1 MKTTSRAF
9 LALGLALTLI
19 LGSCGGDTDTVTTVE
34 AAEVVETTLP
44 ATTVAETTVVEST
57 VPETT
62 LPPVPEFDVVLASA
76 EFLNG
81 IPDGFLS
88 VGDLDI
94 FKEAMGTGGAY
105 VIDVRE
111 VSEYE
116 AGHIPGAVNI
126 PIRELTSNLGS
137 IPLDGPVF
145 VYCASGYRAAMSTAA
160 LHMLGYTNVKAYGPS
175 YKAWEAAGEDI
186 STEATEM
193 GTFLEP
199 IITDELLV
207 SVDDFI
213 STIPEGYLNLGTVE
227 KMQEAIEAGV
237 YIIDVRETGEY
248 AEGRIP
254 GAVSI
259 PLRTLLDHP
268 EAIPTDTQVVV
279 YCKSGFRA
287 ALANATLHIAG
298 YDNVRAFSPSWNAW
312 SGADLEIES

>member
-1 MKTTSRAF
+1 MKTKSRAF
-9 LALGLALTLI
+9 LTLGLALTLI
-19 LGSCGGDTDTVTTVE
+19 LGSCGTDTDTVTTIE

-44 ATTVAETTVVEST
+44 PTTATTVVETT
-57 VPETT
+57 VAETT
-62 LPPVPEFDVVLASA
+62 LPPVPEFDVVLAGA

-88 VGDLDI
+88 VGDLEV
-94 FKEAMGTGGAY
+94 FKEAMEAGGAY
-105 VIDVRE
+105 VVDVRE
-111 VSEYE
+111 ASEYE

-145 VYCASGYRAAMSTAA
+145 VYCASGYRAAMATAA

-175 YKAWEAAGEDI
+175 YKAWSAAGEDI
-186 STEATEM
+186 STDAVALE
-193 GTFLEP
+193 TFLEP
-199 IITDELLV
+199 IITDELLT
-207 SVDDFI
+207 SVDSFI

-268 EAIPTDTQVVV
+268 EMIPTDTQVVV
-279 YCKSGFRA
+279 YCKSGYRA

-298 YDNVRAFSPSWNAW
+298 YDNVRAFSPSWNGWNEA
-312 SGADLEIES
+312 GLEIEA

>member
-1 MKTTSRAF
+1 MQTKSRAF
-9 LALGLALTLI
+9 LAIGLALALI
-19 LGSCGGDTDTVTTVE
+19 LGSCGTATDTVTTIEAVE
-34 AAEVVETTLP
+34 VIETTLPPTTATTVVETT
-44 ATTVAETTVVEST
+44 VA
-57 VPETT
+57 ETT
-62 LPPVPEFDVVLASA
+62 LPPVPEFDVVLAGA

-88 VGDLDI
+88 VGDLEV
-94 FKEAMGTGGAY
+94 FKEAMDAGGAY

-126 PIRELTSNLGS
+126 PIRELTSNLES
-137 IPLDGPVF
+137 IPMDTAVF
-145 VYCASGYRAAMSTAA
+145 VYCASGYRAAMATAA

-175 YKAWEAAGEDI
+175 YKAWSAAGEEI
-186 STEATEM
+186 STDAVALE
-193 GTFLEP
+193 TFLQP
-199 IITDELLV
+199 MTDELLNTIE
-207 SVDDFI
+207 SVESFI

-227 KMQEAIEAGV
+227 KMQEAIAAGV

-254 GAVSI
+254 GAVNI

-268 EAIPTDTQVVV
+268 EMIPTDTQVVV
-279 YCKSGFRA
+279 YCKSGYRA

-298 YDNVRAFSPSWNAW
+298 YDNVRAFSPSWNGW
-312 SGADLEIES
+312 NGAGLEIEA